1 MKSLVSLILFL
12 SSELVLAAGGS
23 GPASL
28 VPAAV
33 NVTILVLA
41 LVFLLKKPASEFFA
55 NKSTTVSEMLE
66 RASAK
71 AKEAEMMMQAQKKKA
86 DGMEAEI
93 KKLETEADELVSSF
107 EKQYSKEVQERI
119 SKMKEDASVK
129 IEAEKKELMN
139 ELNSNLLDLVISKTK
154 TKIKSDSSIAANAT
168 KNIVEG
174 L

>member
-1 MKSLVSLILFL
+1 MKSLVSLILVI
-12 SSELVLAAGGS
+12 SSDIALAAGGT
-23 GPASL
+23 GPSSL
-28 VPAAV
+28 IPAAV
-33 NVTILVLA
+33 NVTILIVA
-41 LVFLLKKPASEFFA
+41 LVFLLRKPASEFFN
-55 NKSTTVSEMLE
+55 NKSATVSEMLE

-86 DGMEAEI
+86 EGMEAEI
-93 KKLETEADELVSSF
+93 KKLESEAEDLISGF
-107 EKQYSKEVQERI
+107 EKQYTAEVQERI

-154 TKIKSDSSIAANAT
+154 TTIKSDKSIAANAT